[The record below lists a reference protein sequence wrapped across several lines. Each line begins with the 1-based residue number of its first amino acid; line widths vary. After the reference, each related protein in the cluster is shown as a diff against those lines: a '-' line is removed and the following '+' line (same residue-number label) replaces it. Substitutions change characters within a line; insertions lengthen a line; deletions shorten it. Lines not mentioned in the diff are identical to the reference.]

1 MFYAIGQNSGKVYA
15 VGKYKADCFRILQA
29 DYPTCKSTRLKSGAI
44 ERVLPEPM
52 KIKRGK

>member
-1 MFYAIGQNSGKVYA
+1 MFYAIGQDSGKVYA
-15 VGKYKADCFRILQA
+15 IGKYKADCFRILQA
-29 DYPTCKSTRLKSGAI
+29 DYPSCKSTRLKSGAI